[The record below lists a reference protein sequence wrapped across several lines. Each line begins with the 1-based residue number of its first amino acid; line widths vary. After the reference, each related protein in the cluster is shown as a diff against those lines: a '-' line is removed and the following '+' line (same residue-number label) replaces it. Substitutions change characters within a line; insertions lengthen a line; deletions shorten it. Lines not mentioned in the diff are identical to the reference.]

1 MFNTTYNHIFKSHN
15 TSLPKCTVCIH
26 IVSLSNTGFIL
37 SCNCQVYVK
46 HLIVFRNVNLHLTSK
61 SKATNS
67 ILRYRCVEFNLLLV
81 INVHYASIRVRVI
94 VISLARTNSKNMCCC
109 EPSVTRICTS
119 TLAGYSF
126 SGWYMM
132 LGLCWFWVKFF
143 HVLTQGRRMQWT
155 WSKINAHRMKLCH
168 SVKCNV
174 TERYFIQLTFL
185 DFTDTLWWMKGDW
198 NVNEWHSSFIQAPLQ
213 TLQIVH
219 RRC

>member
-94 VISLARTNSKNMCCC
+94 VISLARTNSRKY
-109 EPSVTRICTS
+109 VLLRAVRHTDLHVHFGGILIQWVICDAW
-119 TLAGYSF
+119 TLLILSEVF
-126 SGWYMM
+126 P
-132 LGLCWFWVKFF
+132 CT
-143 HVLTQGRRMQWT
+143 HPR
-155 WSKINAHRMKLCH
+155 
-168 SVKCNV
+168 
-174 TERYFIQLTFL
+174 
-185 DFTDTLWWMKGDW
+185 
-198 NVNEWHSSFIQAPLQ
+198 SSDAVDVI
-213 TLQIVH
+213 
-219 RRC
+219 